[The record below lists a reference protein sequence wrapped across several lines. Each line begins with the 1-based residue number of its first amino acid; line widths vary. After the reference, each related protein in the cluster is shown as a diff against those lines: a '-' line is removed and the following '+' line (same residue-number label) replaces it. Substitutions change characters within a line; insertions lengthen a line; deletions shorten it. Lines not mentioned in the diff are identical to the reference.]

1 MLDLGKTDA
10 ENERR
15 KNESAV
21 GEVVRETVRETSKSF
36 HFHHP
41 VTAGLLKSSI

>member
-15 KNESAV
+15 KNEPAV
-21 GEVVRETVRETSKSF
+21 REAAGETVRETSKSF
-36 HFHHP
+36 RFHHP
-41 VTAGLLKSSI
+41 VTAGFLKASI